1 MLTLIRVFLDS
12 RHLRKI
18 AAALAALA
26 LIHLIGTVG
35 YLVVGGPATSV
46 IDALYMTFIT
56 VATIGY
62 AEVVDLG
69 ASPGGRVF
77 TMLIAFLGIGTMTY
91 LFSNVTAVI
100 LESNL
105 NRSYR
110 RRHMQTR
117 INDLGD
123 HFIVCGAGR
132 IGGYVID
139 ELRASGLRHVVIEL
153 DHEGVERL
161 LDRDPQGLIIE
172 GDAADDDVLTRA
184 GIARCR
190 GVFAVTG
197 DDSKNLVVSLSAKQ
211 LNAAVRVV
219 ARVHDPR
226 NVAKTLRAGADEIVS
241 PDFIGGQ
248 RIASLMIRPQ
258 MVSLVDELLRA
269 GGPLSVGEL
278 IVPPNPAVA
287 TVDGLGRSSE
297 WLLMAIRKRSDWR
310 FNPLA
315 SEPIEA
321 GDVLIVI
328 GSQEGRQELQG
339 RMRG

>member
-26 LIHLIGTVG
+26 LIHLVGTIG
-35 YLVVGGPATSV
+35 YRLVGGPSTSV
-46 IDALYMTFIT
+46 TDALYMTFIT

-62 AEVVDLG
+62 SEVVDLG
-69 ASPGGRVF
+69 ASPGGRMF

-100 LESNL
+100 LESSL

-117 INDLGD
+117 IDDLGD

-139 ELRASGLRHVVIEL
+139 ELRASGLRHVVIEI
-153 DHEGVERL
+153 DHESVERL
-161 LDRDPQGLIIE
+161 LDRDPKGLIIE
-172 GDAADDDVLTRA
+172 GDAADDDVLIRA

-197 DDSKNLVVSLSAKQ
+197 DDSKNLVISLSAKQ
-211 LNAAVRVV
+211 LHAAVRVV

-241 PDFIGGQ
+241 PDFTGGQ

-258 MVSLVDELLRA
+258 TVSLVDELLRA

-278 IVPPNPAVA
+278 VVPPRSAVP
-287 TVDGLGRSSE
+287 TVGGLGRSPE
-297 WLLMAIRKRSDWR
+297 WLLMAIRKGSGWR

-315 SEPIEA
+315 DEPIDA

-328 GSQEGRQELQG
+328 GSQEGRQELE
-339 RMRG
+339 RLMRR